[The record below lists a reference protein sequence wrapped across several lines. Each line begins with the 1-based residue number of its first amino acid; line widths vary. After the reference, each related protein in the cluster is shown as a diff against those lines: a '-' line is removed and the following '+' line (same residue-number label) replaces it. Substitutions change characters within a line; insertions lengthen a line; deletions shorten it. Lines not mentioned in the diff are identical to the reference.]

1 MAQVVTVGRTFEEIL
16 EVVAK
21 IAEVDAQAILSKNKT
36 AEVVDARHIF
46 VQLLVEQGWYQ
57 ARSARKMG
65 IKEGT
70 VSSML
75 DHFNDR
81 CKHGGFYINKVLQ
94 TARDKVNR

>member
-57 ARSARKMG
+57 ARIARKMG
-65 IKEGT
+65 INEGT
-70 VSSML
+70 VSRML
-75 DHFNDR
+75 DHFSDR
-81 CKHGGFYINKVLQ
+81 CKYRGSNIPMVLKA
-94 TARDKVNR
+94 ARDTVSK

>member
-57 ARSARKMG
+57 ARIARKMG
-65 IKEGT
+65 INEGT
-70 VSSML
+70 VSRML